1 MPPSNEF
8 KMDSAD
14 GTAPISRGRGRY
26 RRRGNNNKFIWIGV
40 CLFLTGGLVAGG
52 VFGAKLLNNN
62 FAQKEKKDDP
72 QGGTPEPKP
81 ANNTGGGPKT
91 ASTAF
96 PRRLLFISISKYMYL
111 NPLTA
116 SRDGI
121 DLTKPAA
128 LRLAYDWRVPTET
141 NNNQVFLLSD
151 TLIGAESRMPMKKV
165 VEGTYHEFFKTSRAQ
180 DRIVI
185 YFGGHAI
192 EKDGKAYLA
201 PMEAEPDGEE
211 WEKSLIPL
219 NQFYAELQKCPA
231 AQKVVIWDVCRYNP
245 EKGRVRPGSEPMSE
259 GLYKALTSPP
269 PGIQAV
275 TTCKAGE
282 NAMEF
287 SALRPDGYAGAAY
300 SGSSFLESMKFV
312 AEPRNN
318 RMPKTAP
325 TAADALP
332 VIEWTPAITKR
343 TEEMSAMAEKA
354 GSGGKQ
360 TITLSGTASPNL
372 PAPNAEEAVAARFE
386 IPQAPKGAS
395 AAEIKG
401 VEREFYLPPLKPGLI
416 SIALSDFPFPADVMK
431 DYKSDGVSF
440 EEIMKDKDKYPFRF
454 AVLEALNKIRDLWV
468 PGAGKTT
475 LRQNVKGPLTDAIK
489 ADVKKEQSDWAI
501 GIIELELHLDNLKA
515 VAGMRDAEPKRWQ
528 ANYDFALAAVKARYA
543 YMNEYNKLLGNLITE
558 SLPALDPK
566 LGQDGYTLVA
576 AESLKSSKEIKK
588 LADEAQEL
596 FQKISVDYKGTP
608 WAIQAKQEKSVVLGL
623 NWKPASL
630 EKDKN

>member
-1 MPPSNEF
+1 
-8 KMDSAD
+8 MDSAD
-14 GTAPISRGRGRY
+14 GTARVSRARGRY
-26 RRRGNNNKFIWIGV
+26 RRRGNGNKFIWIGV

-52 VFGAKLLNNN
+52 IFGAKYLNNT
-62 FAQKEKKDDP
+62 FGQKEKKDDP
-72 QGGTPEPKP
+72 QSGAQDSKPSNNSGSGT
-81 ANNTGGGPKT
+81 KT

-151 TLIGAESRMPMKKV
+151 TLIGAESRLPMKSV
-165 VEGTYHEFFKTSRAQ
+165 VQGTYLEFFKTSRAQ

-185 YFGGHAI
+185 YFGGHAL

-201 PMEAEPDGEE
+201 PMEAEPEGEE

-219 NQFYAELQKCPA
+219 DHFYAELQKCPA
-231 AQKVVIWDVCRYNP
+231 SQKVVIWDVCRYNP

-325 TAADALP
+325 TAADPLP
-332 VIEWTPAITKR
+332 VIAWTPAIAKR
-343 TEEMSAMAEKA
+343 TEEMSAMAEKS

-360 TITLSGTASPNL
+360 TITLAGTAPANL
-372 PAPNAEEAVAARFE
+372 PAPNADEAVAVRFE
-386 IPQAPKGAS
+386 LPQAPKGAS

-416 SIALSDFPFPADVMK
+416 SIALSDFPFPANVMK
-431 DYKSDGVSF
+431 EYKSDSVSF
-440 EEIMKDKDKYPFRF
+440 EEIMKDKEKYPLRF
-454 AVLEALNKIRDLWV
+454 AVLEAMNKIRDKWI
-468 PGAGKTT
+468 PGAGATS
-475 LRQNVKGPLTDAIK
+475 LRQSVKGPITDTIK
-489 ADVKKEQSDWAI
+489 AEVKKEQEFWAI
-501 GIIELELHLDNLKA
+501 GIIELELQLDNLKA
-515 VAGMRDAEPKRWQ
+515 VASMRDAEPKRWQ
-528 ANYDFALAAVKARYA
+528 ANYDFALASVKARLA

-576 AESLKSSKEIKK
+576 SENMKSGKDIKK
-588 LADEAQEL
+588 LAEEAQEL
-596 FQKISVDYKGTP
+596 FQKITVDYKGTP
-608 WAIQAKQEKSVVLGL
+608 WAIQAKQEKSVVIGL
-623 NWKPASL
+623 SWKAASL
-630 EKDKN
+630 DPGKDKN